1 MKALLTLEDGFS
13 LEGESFTGPI
23 DLAGGEVIFNTA
35 MCGYQELLTDP
46 SYTGQMVCLTSPLI
60 GNCGINPDDMESEKI
75 HVSALIVK
83 ECCKEPS
90 NWRSVESLPD
100 FLLRHG
106 VPGIEGIDTRSLT
119 LHLRKNGAMRG
130 CISTSVL
137 DAEELAAKARSL
149 PPLEGQ
155 DLVTRVAPKRPCRWD
170 AAAGRPAAVQLD
182 ADGSYAWTEAN
193 SLHIVVYDFG
203 TKWNILRLLSSH
215 GMELLLVPP
224 SFSCAQVKAA
234 GPDGIFLS
242 NGPGDPAALKPV
254 IKEIARLADLY
265 PIGAICLGHQLL
277 GLALGGR
284 TEKLKFGHHG
294 VNHPIKN
301 LLTGHI
307 EISSQNHNFCV
318 FPPEGVQ
325 KVYVN
330 LNDGTLE
337 GFRCTDRPILSVQ
350 HHPEASPG
358 PKDSRTFFTEFRDMV
373 SNYKNARERDKKRT
387 ASQTTDM

>member
-23 DLAGGEVIFNTA
+23 ELAGGEVIFNTA

-46 SYTGQMVCLTSPLI
+46 SYTGQMVCLTYPLI
-60 GNCGINPDDMESEKI
+60 GNYGITAEDMESDRV
-75 HVSALIVK
+75 HVSALIVR

-100 FLLRHG
+100 FLKRHG
-106 VPGIEGIDTRSLT
+106 VPGIEGIDTRALT

-130 CISTSVL
+130 CISTSVTV
-137 DAEELAAKARSL
+137 AEDLAAKARSL
-149 PPLEGQ
+149 PPMEGQ
-155 DLVTRVAPKRPCRWD
+155 DLVSRVAPLRPYRRD
-170 AAAGRPAAVQLD
+170 EAAGRPAGVQIE
-182 ADGSYAWTEAN
+182 ADGSYAWPEGH
-193 SLHIVVYDFG
+193 SLHVLVYDFG
-203 TKWNILRLLSSH
+203 IKWNILRSLSARD
-215 GMELLLVPP
+215 MELLVVPP
-224 SFSCAQVKAA
+224 SFTCEQVKAA
-234 GPDGIFLS
+234 APDAVFLS

-254 IKEIARLADLY
+254 IREIAGLVDLY

-277 GLALGGR
+277 GHALGGR

-307 EISSQNHNFCV
+307 EVSSQNHGFCV
-318 FPPEGVQ
+318 IPPEGVQ

-337 GFRCTDRPILSVQ
+337 GFRDRDRPILTVQ
-350 HHPEASPG
+350 HHPEAAAG
-358 PKDSRTFFTEFRDMV
+358 PRECRTFFDDFRGMV
-373 SNYKNARERDKKRT
+373 CGEKAAREKGRERPQDRT
-387 ASQTTDM
+387 S